1 MKGFRVASKACDE
14 RSTTIKILGLP
25 VYRVIRDG
33 FEVRT
38 KFLGLTIGV
47 RPDWQSIDET
57 VSKFSSAIAERIAN
71 LEGRMSPEQKVLE
84 QELGKIEMY
93 GYIKKVQFGE
103 LSLENELKLV
113 GHIAAGLETKNA

>member
-47 RPDWQSIDET
+47 RPDWQSIYET

-113 GHIAAGLETKNA
+113 GHIAVGLETKNA